1 MGEHDGHR
9 ERLRTRF
16 LASGGEGVTDAELLE
31 LALFVSIPRRDV
43 RPLAESLLRRFG
55 SLTAIFDASAAELC
69 EIAGVGE
76 HSALLLGILGC
87 CRDMARSR
95 GLAGTR
101 LTGRGIRDLLL
112 TNLRGA
118 ERDKYLAVYLGQD
131 GTVAALRS
139 SSVPERPDSAGLAA
153 VIVNQARLI
162 GSSALYLGRGLGGPG
177 GVPDM
182 DLSLAIGLRREL
194 ERAGITLRDYI
205 VVTPTDYL
213 PTVSRLSPNGT
224 SFRLPDGRGPKP

>member
-9 ERLRTRF
+9 GRLRTRF
-16 LASGGEGVTDAELLE
+16 LASDGEGVTDAELLE

-76 HSALLLGILGC
+76 QSALLLGLLGS

-95 GLAGTR
+95 GLVGTR
-101 LTGRGIRDLLL
+101 LAGHGVRDLLL
-112 TNLRGA
+112 GSLRGA
-118 ERDKYLAVYLGQD
+118 ERDKYLAVYLDQD

-139 SSVPERPDSAGLAA
+139 SSVPEKPDRAALAE
-153 VIVNQARLI
+153 VIVNQARLV
-162 GSSALYLGRGLGGPG
+162 GSSALYLGRGLSAPG

-182 DLSLAIGLRREL
+182 DLSLAIGLKRDL
-194 ERAGITLRDYI
+194 ERAGVTLRDYV
-205 VVTPTDYL
+205 VVTPTEYL
-213 PTVSRLSPNGT
+213 PTVSRLSPNGL
-224 SFRLPDGRGPKP
+224 SFRLPDGRGPEA

>member
-9 ERLRTRF
+9 GRLRTRF
-16 LASGGEGVTDAELLE
+16 LASGGEGMTDVELLE
-31 LALFVSIPRRDV
+31 LALFVCIPRRDV
-43 RPLAESLLRRFG
+43 RPLAESLLKRFG

-76 HSALLLGILGC
+76 HSALLLGLLGS
-87 CRDMARSR
+87 CRDMVRSR
-95 GLAGTR
+95 GLSGTR
-101 LTGRGIRDLLL
+101 LTGNGIRDLLL
-112 TNLRGA
+112 SRLRGA
-118 ERDKYLAVYLGQD
+118 ECDQYLAVYLGRD

-139 SSVPERPDSAGLAA
+139 SPVPERPDRAVLSA

-162 GSSALYLGRGLGGPG
+162 GSSALFLGRGLGVPG

-182 DLSLAIGLRREL
+182 DLSLAIGLKRDL
-194 ERAGITLRDYI
+194 ECAGITLRDYV

-213 PTVSRLSPNGT
+213 PTVSRLSPDGMP
-224 SFRLPDGRGPKP
+224 FRLPNGREVKP